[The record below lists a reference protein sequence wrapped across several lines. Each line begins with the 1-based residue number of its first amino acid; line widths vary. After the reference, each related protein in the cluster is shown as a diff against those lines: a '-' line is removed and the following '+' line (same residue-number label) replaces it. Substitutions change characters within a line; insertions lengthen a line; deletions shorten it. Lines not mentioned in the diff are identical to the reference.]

1 MKINKKEVVTYK
13 NIYISDDGREFEDE
27 NSCKEWEKSYK
38 GTLNVSWNLIKKISV
53 DASSIGFPGG
63 CSDEECYV
71 LRPKNMDEIIF
82 LNAYIRSS
90 TGYNTDI
97 LNINHI
103 GKMIVLNFGYDHDYC
118 SCCIVEELIKDI
130 SNYASKL
137 ETNLDKEMQE

>member
-1 MKINKKEVVTYK
+1 MRINKKEVITYK

-38 GTLNVSWNLIKKISV
+38 GTLNASWNLIKKISV
-53 DASSIGFPGG
+53 DASRIGFPGG

-82 LNAYIRSS
+82 LNAYIRNS
-90 TGYNTDI
+90 TGCNADI

-118 SCCIVEELIKDI
+118 SCYITEELIKEI
-130 SNYASKL
+130 SNYTSEI
-137 ETNLDKEMQE
+137 ETNLDKEIQE

>member
-38 GTLNVSWNLIKKISV
+38 GTLNVSWNLIKKVSI

-71 LRPKNMDEIIF
+71 LRPKNMDEIIL

-90 TGYNTDI
+90 IGYDTDT

-103 GKMIVLNFGYDHDYC
+103 GKMIALNFGYNHDYC
-118 SCCIVEELIKDI
+118 SCYIVEELIKKI
-130 SNYASKL
+130 SNYASEL

>member
-1 MKINKKEVVTYK
+1 MRINKKEVVTYK
-13 NIYISDDGREFEDE
+13 NVYISDDGREFEDE

-38 GTLNVSWNLIKKISV
+38 GTLNASWNLIKKVSV
-53 DASSIGFPGG
+53 DASRIGFPGG

-71 LRPKNMDEIIF
+71 LRPKDMNEIIL

-118 SCCIVEELIKDI
+118 SYYIVEEIIKEI
-130 SNYASKL
+130 SNYASEV
-137 ETNLDKEMQE
+137 ETILDKEIQE

>member
-1 MKINKKEVVTYK
+1 MRINKKEVVTYK
-13 NIYISDDGREFEDE
+13 NVYISDDGREFEDE

-53 DASSIGFPGG
+53 DASRIGFPGG
-63 CSDEECYV
+63 CCDDECYV
-71 LRPKNMDEIIF
+71 LRPKDMNEIIL

-118 SCCIVEELIKDI
+118 SYYIVEEIIKEI
-130 SNYASKL
+130 SNYASEV
-137 ETNLDKEMQE
+137 ETILDKEIQE